1 MKATSVCDDR
11 PGEKGVSLLARA
23 ASPIRLLVFL
33 SAVCL
38 ATAAAQDRNTPPPP
52 NANQPPTS
60 QATIQKLPAGF
71 VARVELRGTAMG
83 TAPYVVA
90 LIEQKP
96 ATAVDRDA
104 IRRSI
109 RRLHETRLFETIDV
123 VWQPAEAGQINLIF
137 ETTPRYFCGSLSVD
151 GLPKDGPRLNEMI
164 NSASL
169 ELGTHYSP
177 ERISQTLE
185 RMHRLLE
192 EHGYYQAQLTYQEFP
207 VPALQQMNVKFHVVP
222 GSITHVG
229 RVTLAGDSD
238 LALDDIEDFADIRP
252 GDKVQRGQ
260 IQRALQRLRKRFQK
274 GRRLTAQVGIAHSY
288 NAANNTLDYTIEV
301 RRGPEVH
308 IMTEGTKLTR
318 GQLKRYVPVFQEGA
332 VDEDLLNEG
341 RRNLRDFFQTEGFFD
356 AKVNV
361 REERED
367 GAVKVVYQVDRGAR
381 HSLFGI
387 RIEGNKYFDS
397 RTIRERLSLQP
408 ASWMQ
413 PHGRFSQAILA
424 VDVSAIKNLYV
435 ANGFPKAEVTANVV
449 DDYESDPRRLF
460 VDFRIVEGQQMLV
473 RSLTIAGNKAFPTEL
488 LQRNLYIVPGQPYSE
503 MNVATDRDTLVNFY
517 FNNGFPQVQ
526 FEVTAKPSETD
537 PRRIDVAY
545 KITEGER
552 IYVENVVASGLV
564 HTRQSVVDRRF
575 SIRDGEPLDQA
586 KMVET
591 QSRLYDLGIFNEVNM
606 AVQNPG
612 GQIDHKNLLYQ
623 IQEARRYTVQFGGG
637 IEFSTGNQPGSN
649 PQGNTGVSPTVS
661 FNVTRINFRGRDES
675 LILRTQV
682 GELIKRVLLSF
693 DQPHWFD
700 LPKWHFTATFLYDNT
715 RDVNTFTAQRL
726 GGSLQLEQRV
736 SRANR
741 LFYAFSY
748 RQDKVDPSSF
758 PAGFSQDLLNIYA
771 VPVRIGM
778 PSVTFVRDTRDDPVD
793 STKGIFTTADFGV
806 ATGALGS
813 EANFGRVLVQN
824 TTYHRF
830 RNKYVFARST
840 RIGIESPY
848 NTSSVVPLPEHFFAG
863 GSTSLRGF
871 AVNQAGPRDQFSGFP
886 VGGNAMFVNN
896 LELRAPPVRLPLVGP
911 GFSFVVFH
919 DMGNVFDTA
928 DHMWSNL
935 WRFSQRNQQ
944 GCRNLTSPCDFSYMS
959 QALGGGVRYHTPIG
973 PLRLDFGYNLNPA
986 YFEVQPG
993 PHIEQVRHFNLFF
1006 SIGQT
1011 F

>member
-1 MKATSVCDDR
+1 MNATSVWEDR
-11 PGEKGVSLLARA
+11 PGGKGVCLLAGA
-23 ASPIRLLVFL
+23 LSIIRLVVLL
-33 SAVCL
+33 SSACF
-38 ATAAAQDRNTPPPP
+38 ATAAAQEQPPP
-52 NANQPPTS
+52 ASHADQPPISRAAMQT
-60 QATIQKLPAGF
+60 LPAG
-71 VARVELRGTAMG
+71 VAARVELHGTAMG
-83 TAPYVVA
+83 TAPYVAA

-96 ATAVDRDA
+96 GTAVDRDA

-109 RRLHETRLFETIDV
+109 RRLYETRLFETIDV
-123 VWQPAEAGQINLIF
+123 VWEPAGAGQINLIF

-151 GLPKDGPRLNEMI
+151 GLPKDGPRQNEMI
-164 NSASL
+164 NSSTL

-177 ERISQTLE
+177 QRISQTLE
-185 RMHRLLE
+185 RMHRLME
-192 EHGYYQAQLTYQEFP
+192 DSGYYQAQVTYREFP
-207 VPALQQMNVKFHVVP
+207 DPTLQQMNVKFQVVP

-229 RVTLAGDSD
+229 RVTLTGDPD
-238 LALDDIEDFADIRP
+238 VVLDDIEDIADIHP
-252 GDKVQRGQ
+252 GDKVRKGQ
-260 IQRALQRLRKRFQK
+260 IQRALHRLRKRFQK

-288 NAANNTLDYTIEV
+288 VAANNTVDYTIEV
-301 RRGPEVH
+301 RRGPEVD
-308 IMTEGTKLTR
+308 ITAEGTKITR
-318 GQLKRYVPVFQEGA
+318 GQLKRSIPIFQERA
-332 VDEDLLNEG
+332 VDEDLLTEG
-341 RRNLRDFFQTEGFFD
+341 RRNLRDFLQTEGFFD

-361 REERED
+361 REERQD
-367 GAVKVVYQVDRGAR
+367 GAVKIVYQVDRGVR
-381 HSLFGI
+381 HRLFGI
-387 RIEGNKYFDS
+387 KVEGNKYFDS
-397 RTIRERLSLQP
+397 QTIRERLSLQP
-408 ASWMQ
+408 ASWTL

-424 VDVSAIKNLYV
+424 VDVLAIKNLYV
-435 ANGFPKAEVTANVV
+435 ANGFPNVEVTGNVV
-449 DDYESDPRRLF
+449 ADYEGDPQRLF
-460 VDFRIVEGQQMLV
+460 VDFKIVEGQQMLV
-473 RSLTIAGNKAFPTEL
+473 RSLTITGNHAFPAEL
-488 LQRNLYIVPGQPYSE
+488 LQRNLYTVPSQPYSE
-503 MNVATDRDTLVNFY
+503 MNVSTDRDTVVNFY

-526 FEVTAKPSETD
+526 FEAAAKPSESD
-537 PRRIDVAY
+537 PRRMDVAY

-552 IYVENVVASGLV
+552 IYVEKVVVSGLV
-564 HTRQSVVDRRF
+564 HTRPNVVDRRF
-575 SIRDGEPLDQA
+575 NIHEGEPLNQA

-623 IQEARRYTVQFGGG
+623 IQEARRYTFQFGGG

-649 PQGNTGVSPTVS
+649 PQGNTGISPTVS
-661 FNVTRINFRGRDES
+661 FNATRIIFRGREES
-675 LILRTQV
+675 LNLKAQV
-682 GELIKRVLLSF
+682 GNLIKRVLVSF
-693 DQPHWFD
+693 DQPHWLD
-700 LPKWHFTATFLYDNT
+700 LPKWHFTTTFLYDNT
-715 RDVNTFTAQRL
+715 RDVNTFTTERL
-726 GGSLQLEQRV
+726 GGSFQLEYRV

-824 TTYHRF
+824 STYHRF
-830 RNKYVFARST
+830 GNKYVFARST
-840 RIGIESPY
+840 RIGVESPY

-863 GSTSLRGF
+863 GSNSLRGF

-896 LELRAPPVRLPLVGP
+896 LELRAPPARLPLVGP
-911 GFSFVVFH
+911 GFSFVLFH

-935 WRFSQRNQQ
+935 WHFVQRDQQ
-944 GCRNLTSPCDFSYMS
+944 GCRSRTSACDFSYMS
-959 QALGGGVRYHTPIG
+959 QAVGAGVRYHTPIG
-973 PLRLDFGYNLNPA
+973 PLRLDFSYNLNPA
-986 YFEVQPG
+986 YFATTSNVD
-993 PHIEQVRHFNLFF
+993 QVRHFNLFF